1 MNYVFLI
8 MGILGIYLLLTGC
21 IATTVTV
28 YRRYFKKKPRRR
40 RPVVKKTTTMKTINL
55 TNEVKKLIDEM
66 IVFEVSKKIQRVR
79 LVNEKYDIKR
89 LDKDAEEIMNV
100 IFKGINPL
108 LWNTDIFMTTEYLMG
123 FITTRVSSTLLEA
136 SIEYN
141 NNRG

>member
-8 MGILGIYLLLTGC
+8 MGILGIYLLLAGC
-21 IATTVTV
+21 VAATVTV
-28 YRRYFKKKPRRR
+28 YRRCFKKKPRRR
-40 RPVVKKTTTMKTINL
+40 RPVVKKTTTMETINL

>member
-8 MGILGIYLLLTGC
+8 MGILGIYLLLAGC
-21 IATTVTV
+21 VAATVTV
-28 YRRYFKKKPRRR
+28 YRRCFKKKPRRR
-40 RPVVKKTTTMKTINL
+40 RPVVKKTTTMETINL

-141 NNRG
+141 INRG

>member
-8 MGILGIYLLLTGC
+8 MGILGIYLLLAGC
-21 IATTVTV
+21 VAATVTV
-28 YRRYFKKKPRRR
+28 YRRCFKKKPRRR
-40 RPVVKKTTTMKTINL
+40 RPVAKKTTTMETINL